1 MHALPFLYLPVH
13 SRLDFTQ
20 ARVFWLFYF
29 ILSTTRLWPGQK
41 GMFSDLKCIIHL
53 LSAIKHMN
61 TDENLMYEKAKYFYS
76 SGHYYRRLM

>member
-1 MHALPFLYLPVH
+1 MAW
-13 SRLDFTQ
+13 T
-20 ARVFWLFYF
+20 
-29 ILSTTRLWPGQK
+29 K